1 MAQKKNS
8 SYFHRLSESAVVPF
22 RFSLL
27 MVLVFLIQLLFNID
41 LGFLGIMPHMY
52 SGLIG
57 ILFAPLIH
65 GSSMH
70 LYANIFPVII
80 LGSSLYF
87 FYDRVADTVF
97 FYCYFLTN
105 GIVWLFGRPYYHI
118 GASGLVYGLAM
129 FLIALG
135 FFRGSVKSIVIS
147 ILILFFYGG
156 IVYGILPTDKN
167 ISWES
172 HLSGA
177 IVGMLL
183 AFFSSKK
190 KYLSSFGNELFG

>member
-1 MAQKKNS
+1 MAQKKNA
-8 SYFHRLSESAVVPF
+8 SYFNRLRESAVVPF

-27 MVLVFLIQLLFNID
+27 MVLFFLVQVMFRID
-41 LGFLGIMPHMY
+41 LGFLGILPNMY

-57 ILFAPLIH
+57 VFFAPLVH

-70 LYANIFPVII
+70 LYANIFPLLI

-87 FYDRVADTVF
+87 FYDRVADQVF
-97 FYCYFLTN
+97 FYCYFMTN
-105 GIVWLFGRPYYHI
+105 CIVWLFGRPYYHI

-135 FFRGSVKSIVIS
+135 FFRGSFKSIVIS
-147 ILILFFYGG
+147 VVIIIFYGG
-156 IVYGILPTDKN
+156 IIYGIMPTDKN

-177 IVGMLL
+177 VVGMMM
-183 AFFSSKK
+183 AFFTSNK
-190 KYLSSFGNELFG
+190 KYISSF

>member
-1 MAQKKNS
+1 VGQKKNT
-8 SYFHRLSESAVVPF
+8 SYINRLSESTAVPF

-27 MVLVFLIQLLFNID
+27 MVLVFMVQVLFQID
-41 LGFLGIMPHMY
+41 LGYLGVMPHLY
-52 SGLIG
+52 SGLVG
-57 ILFAPLIH
+57 IFFAPLIH

-70 LYANIFPVII
+70 LYANIFPVFV

-87 FYDRVADTVF
+87 FYDRVADQVF

-105 GIVWLFGRPYYHI
+105 SIVWLFGRPYYHI
-118 GASGLVYGLAM
+118 GASGLVYGIAM

-135 FFRGSVKSIVIS
+135 FFRGSFKSIIISVVI
-147 ILILFFYGG
+147 IFFYGG
-156 IVYGILPTDKN
+156 IVYGIMPTDKN

-177 IVGMLL
+177 VVGMMM

-190 KYLSSFGNELFG
+190 KYLSSF

>member
-1 MAQKKNS
+1 MGQKKHI
-8 SYFHRLSESAVVPF
+8 SYFNRLRESAVVPF

-27 MVLVFLIQLLFNID
+27 MVLVFLVQVIFYTD
-41 LGFLGIMPHMY
+41 LGFLGILPQVY

-57 ILFAPLIH
+57 VVFAPLIH

-70 LYANIFPVII
+70 LYANLFPILI

-87 FYDRVADTVF
+87 FYDRIADQVF
-97 FYCYFLTN
+97 FYCYFMTN
-105 GIVWLFGRPYYHI
+105 CIVWLFGRPYYHI

-135 FFRGSVKSIVIS
+135 FFRGSFKSLLISVVI
-147 ILILFFYGG
+147 IIFYGG
-156 IVYGILPTDKN
+156 IIYGILPTNKL

-172 HLSGA
+172 HLAGA
-177 IVGMLL
+177 VVGMMM
-183 AFFSSKK
+183 AFFASKK
-190 KYLSSFGNELFG
+190 RYLSNY

>member
-1 MAQKKNS
+1 MGQKKNV
-8 SYFHRLSESAVVPF
+8 SYFNRLRESTVVPF

-27 MVLVFLIQLLFNID
+27 MVLVFLIQVLFYID
-41 LGFLGIMPHMY
+41 LGFLGILPHVY

-57 ILFAPLIH
+57 IVFAPLIH

-70 LYANIFPVII
+70 LYANLFPVLI

-87 FYDRVADTVF
+87 FYDRIADQVF

-105 GIVWLFGRPYYHI
+105 FIVWLFGRPYYHI

-135 FFRGSVKSIVIS
+135 FFRGSFKS
-147 ILILFFYGG
+147 ILISVVIIIFYGG
-156 IVYGILPTDKN
+156 IIYGIMPTNKL

-172 HLSGA
+172 HLAGA
-177 IVGMLL
+177 VVGMTM
-183 AFFSSKK
+183 AFFASKK
-190 KYLSSFGNELFG
+190 RYLSSF

>member
-1 MAQKKNS
+1 MRQKKNA
-8 SYFHRLSESAVVPF
+8 SYFSRLSESTVVPF

-27 MVLVFLIQLLFNID
+27 MVLVFLIQVLFYID
-41 LGFLGIMPHMY
+41 LGFLGILPNSY

-57 ILFAPLIH
+57 VAFAPLIH

-70 LYANIFPVII
+70 LYANIFPVLI
-80 LGSSLYF
+80 LASSVYF
-87 FYDRVADTVF
+87 FYDRVADQVF
-97 FYCYFLTN
+97 FYCYFITN
-105 GIVWLFGRPYYHI
+105 CIVWLFGRPYYHI

-135 FFRGSVKSIVIS
+135 FFRGSFKTIVIS
-147 ILILFFYGG
+147 VVVIIFYGG
-156 IVYGILPTDKN
+156 IIYGILPTDKK

-172 HLSGA
+172 HLAGA
-177 IVGMLL
+177 VVGMMM

-190 KYLSSFGNELFG
+190 RYLSSY

>member
-1 MAQKKNS
+1 MAQKKNA
-8 SYFHRLSESAVVPF
+8 SYFNRLRESAVVPF

-27 MVLVFLIQLLFNID
+27 MVLFFLVQVMFRID
-41 LGFLGIMPHMY
+41 LGFLGILPNMY

-57 ILFAPLIH
+57 VFFAPLIH

-70 LYANIFPVII
+70 LYANIFPVVI

-87 FYDRVADTVF
+87 FYDRVADQVF
-97 FYCYFLTN
+97 FYCYFMTN
-105 GIVWLFGRPYYHI
+105 CIVWLFGRPYYHI

-129 FLIALG
+129 FLIAFG
-135 FFRGSVKSIVIS
+135 FFRGSFKSIVIS
-147 ILILFFYGG
+147 VVIIIFYGG
-156 IVYGILPTDKN
+156 IIYGIMPTDKN

-177 IVGMLL
+177 VVGMMM
-183 AFFSSKK
+183 AFFTSNK
-190 KYLSSFGNELFG
+190 KYISSF

>member
-1 MAQKKNS
+1 MGQKKNV
-8 SYFHRLSESAVVPF
+8 SYLSRLSESAVVPF

-27 MVLVFLIQLLFNID
+27 MVLFFLVQVIFHID
-41 LGFLGIMPHMY
+41 LGFLGIMPHLY

-57 ILFAPLIH
+57 IVFAPLIH

-87 FYDRVADTVF
+87 FYDRVADQVF

-105 GIVWLFGRPYYHI
+105 SIVWLFGRPYYHI

-135 FFRGSVKSIVIS
+135 FFRGSLKTIGISMVIV
-147 ILILFFYGG
+147 FFYGG

-177 IVGMLL
+177 VVGMML

-190 KYLSSFGNELFG
+190 KQLSSF

>member
-1 MAQKKNS
+1 MGQKKS
-8 SYFHRLSESAVVPF
+8 TSYYNRLRESTVVPF

-27 MVLVFLIQLLFNID
+27 MLLVFFIQVLFHTD
-41 LGFLGIMPHMY
+41 LGFLGILPNVY

-57 ILFAPLIH
+57 VAFAPLIH
-65 GSSMH
+65 GSNMH

-87 FYDRVADTVF
+87 FYDRVADQVF
-97 FYCYFLTN
+97 FYCYFMTN
-105 GIVWLFGRPYYHI
+105 FIVWLFGRPYYHI

-135 FFRGSVKSIVIS
+135 FFRGSLKSIMISVVI
-147 ILILFFYGG
+147 IIFYGG
-156 IVYGILPTDKN
+156 IIYGVLPTDKK

-172 HLSGA
+172 HLAGA
-177 IVGMLL
+177 VVGMMM

-190 KYLSSFGNELFG
+190 KYLSSY

>member
-1 MAQKKNS
+1 M
-8 SYFHRLSESAVVPF
+8 VPF

-27 MVLVFLIQLLFNID
+27 MVLVFLIQVIFYTD
-41 LGFLGIMPHMY
+41 LGFLGILPQVY

-57 ILFAPLIH
+57 VVFAPLIH

-70 LYANIFPVII
+70 LYANLFPILI

-87 FYDRVADTVF
+87 FYDRIADQVF
-97 FYCYFLTN
+97 FYCYFMTN
-105 GIVWLFGRPYYHI
+105 CVVWLFGRPYYHI

-135 FFRGSVKSIVIS
+135 FFRGSFKSLLISVVI
-147 ILILFFYGG
+147 IIFYGG
-156 IVYGILPTDKN
+156 IIYGILPTNKL

-172 HLSGA
+172 HLAGA
-177 IVGMLL
+177 VVGMMM
-183 AFFSSKK
+183 AFFASKK
-190 KYLSSFGNELFG
+190 RYLSSY

>member
-1 MAQKKNS
+1 MAQKKNA
-8 SYFHRLSESAVVPF
+8 SYFNRLRESAVVPF

-27 MVLVFLIQLLFNID
+27 MVLFFLVQVMFRID
-41 LGFLGIMPHMY
+41 LGFLGILPNMY

-57 ILFAPLIH
+57 VFFAPLVH

-70 LYANIFPVII
+70 LYANIFPVVI

-87 FYDRVADTVF
+87 FYDRVADQVF
-97 FYCYFLTN
+97 FYCYFMTN
-105 GIVWLFGRPYYHI
+105 CIVWLFGRPYYHI

-135 FFRGSVKSIVIS
+135 FFRGSFKSIVIS
-147 ILILFFYGG
+147 VVIIIFYGG
-156 IVYGILPTDKN
+156 IIYGIMPTDKN

-177 IVGMLL
+177 VVGMMM
-183 AFFSSKK
+183 AFFTSNK
-190 KYLSSFGNELFG
+190 KYISSF

>member
-1 MAQKKNS
+1 MAQKKNA
-8 SYFHRLSESAVVPF
+8 SYFNRLRESAVVPF

-27 MVLVFLIQLLFNID
+27 MVLFFLVQVMFRID
-41 LGFLGIMPHMY
+41 LGFLGILPNMY

-57 ILFAPLIH
+57 VFFAPLVH
-65 GSSMH
+65 GNSMH
-70 LYANIFPVII
+70 LYANIFPVVI

-87 FYDRVADTVF
+87 FYDRVADQVF
-97 FYCYFLTN
+97 FYCYFMTN
-105 GIVWLFGRPYYHI
+105 FIVWLFGRPYYHI

-135 FFRGSVKSIVIS
+135 FFRGSFKSIVIS
-147 ILILFFYGG
+147 VVIIIFYGG
-156 IVYGILPTDKN
+156 IIYGIMPTDKN

-177 IVGMLL
+177 VVGMMM
-183 AFFSSKK
+183 AFFTSNK
-190 KYLSSFGNELFG
+190 KYISSF